1 MEPDSWVVASR
12 RSALRNERNP
22 CIDPPTSSATIANTT
37 MTSIKV
43 KPCIVDRGAV
53 MARAVL
59 IATSGAP
66 LLPGVDVVGGAV
78 GLVRAGRA
86 DVRALRILLAG
97 AAQREV

>member
-12 RSALRNERNP
+12 RSALRSDRNP
-22 CIDPPTSSATIANTT
+22 CIDPPTSSAAIAITT
-37 MTSIKV
+37 MTSIRV

-53 MARAVL
+53 MARALL

-78 GLVRAGRA
+78 RLVRPCRA
-86 DVRALRILLAG
+86 DVGALGILLAR
-97 AAQREV
+97 AAQGE